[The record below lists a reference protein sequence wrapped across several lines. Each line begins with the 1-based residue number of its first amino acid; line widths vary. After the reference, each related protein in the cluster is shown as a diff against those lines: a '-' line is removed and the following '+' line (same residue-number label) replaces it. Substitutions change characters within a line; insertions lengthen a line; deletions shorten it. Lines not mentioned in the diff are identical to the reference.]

1 VLSDTVAQPR
11 FSSVMLLVFSAVAL
25 VLAAIGIYGVIA
37 FVVNQRTRE
46 IGIRMALGARPA
58 DALAMVVRQGMT
70 LVFAGVVIG
79 LVMALAL
86 GRSLESL
93 LFGVRP
99 ADPLTLAGVSV
110 FLLFVAF
117 AACALPALRASRVDP
132 IHALRNE

>member
-1 VLSDTVAQPR
+1 
-11 FSSVMLLVFSAVAL
+11 
-25 VLAAIGIYGVIA
+25 
-37 FVVNQRTRE
+37 
-46 IGIRMALGARPA
+46 
-58 DALAMVVRQGMT
+58 MT

>member
-1 VLSDTVAQPR
+1 
-11 FSSVMLLVFSAVAL
+11 MLLVFSAVAL